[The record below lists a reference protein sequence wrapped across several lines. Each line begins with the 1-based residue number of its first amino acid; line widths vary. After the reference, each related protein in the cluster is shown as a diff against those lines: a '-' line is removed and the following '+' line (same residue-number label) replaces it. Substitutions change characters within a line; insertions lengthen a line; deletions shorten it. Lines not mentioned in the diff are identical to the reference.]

1 MTRDDLLDAMREA
14 LLSRRRVRVSRVD
27 FEPALDAV
35 LDEVRRQVLPV
46 VASEWCGYE
55 VLKRIADLR
64 GNGPVVAKVGAG
76 RTNIGKVEE

>member
-1 MTRDDLLDAMREA
+1 MTRADLLDAMRRAA
-14 LLSRRRVRVSRVD
+14 LNRRRTQVD
-27 FEPALDAV
+27 FGRALDAV

-46 VASEWCGYE
+46 VEGEWCGGE

-76 RTNIGKVEE
+76 RTNIGKVKE